1 VYFEFLGEDY
11 DITTGTGHY
20 YFYTSVPG
28 IYSTSLCGIV
38 YNSDGTIDNLDPIFS
53 YSLAFWQYNDGIYQ
67 PTFTEKY
74 NVLYKSISFSN
85 NVEYLVGKTT
95 FYTFWNQG
103 LIANITL
110 PASL

>member
-28 IYSTSLCGIV
+28 IYSTSLGDIV
-38 YNSDGTIDNLDPIFS
+38 YDSDGAIDNIDPVFS
-53 YSLAFWQYNDGIYQ
+53 YSIAFWQYNDGIYQ
-67 PTFTEKY
+67 PPYTEKY
-74 NVLYKSISFSN
+74 NLLYKTISFSN

-95 FYTFWNQG
+95 SYTLWNQG